1 MKPPELVSATQAELD
16 EILALAKAAFP
27 QPQYELL
34 ERVLA
39 TFAYVMLALQ
49 NAKMTLKRFRHMLFG
64 KQSESRA
71 AVCKELAC
79 RAGDEHEHAG
89 AAAAQS
95 SAQSAALEH
104 KTSKGHGRN
113 GAHAYPGATVV
124 ACSHPSVQAG
134 QRCPECG
141 VGKLYLA
148 EPRIVVKMAAQLPIG
163 VTITTWGRHTCRR
176 ALQWFI
182 GVGIFDTHPTP
193 SAASP

>member
-49 NAKMTLKRFRHMLFG
+49 HAKMTLKRFRHILFG

-79 RAGDEHEHAG
+79 CAGDEHEHADV
-89 AAAAQS
+89 AIAQS
-95 SAQSAALEH
+95 SGQPAVDER

-113 GAHAYPGATVV
+113 GAAAYPSVTVV
-124 ACSHPSVQAG
+124 VCSHPSVQAG

-141 VGKLYLA
+141 VGKL
-148 EPRIVVKMAAQLPIG
+148 
-163 VTITTWGRHTCRR
+163 TDR
-176 ALQWFI
+176 A
-182 GVGIFDTHPTP
+182 
-193 SAASP
+193 